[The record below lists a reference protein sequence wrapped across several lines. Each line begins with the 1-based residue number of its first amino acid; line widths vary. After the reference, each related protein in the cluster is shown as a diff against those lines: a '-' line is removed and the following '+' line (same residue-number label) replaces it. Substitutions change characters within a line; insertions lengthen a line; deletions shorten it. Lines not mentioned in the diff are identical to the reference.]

1 MFINILLIIISILL
15 FSLVIFIHELGHFA
29 TARWSGVKVNEFAIG
44 MGPIIFKRKK
54 GETLYSIRLFPIGGF
69 CSMEGEEAESEDVN
83 AFGKKSV
90 YKRILIVAA
99 GALMN
104 IVLAFIFMMIIL
116 IQQPKF
122 ASTTIGSFADEA
134 VTSQTGLKVG
144 DKIKAIDGYSISTFT
159 DISFVMAVNK
169 DFKSNIVVERN
180 GELVTLN
187 DVKFATKQSN
197 DEKTIIVRDFY
208 LTPIDKNLFTFV
220 AQTFKEIYS
229 NIRMTYATVIGLISG
244 TFSLNEVSGPVGL
257 VSMISS
263 AASEGLKVNFVAALN
278 NIIIMMMILSV
289 NLGIFNL
296 LPLPA
301 LDGGRLVFLIIEAIK
316 GKPIN
321 PKYEALIHTIGFV
334 LLILL
339 ILVVSINDIFKLTS
353 GKGIMN

>member
-144 DKIKAIDGYSISTFT
+144 DKIKAMDGYSISTFT
-159 DISFVMAVNK
+159 DISFVMAVNTNK
-169 DFKSNIVVERN
+169 
-180 GELVTLN
+180 
-187 DVKFATKQSN
+187 
-197 DEKTIIVRDFY
+197 
-208 LTPIDKNLFTFV
+208 
-220 AQTFKEIYS
+220 
-229 NIRMTYATVIGLISG
+229 
-244 TFSLNEVSGPVGL
+244 
-257 VSMISS
+257 
-263 AASEGLKVNFVAALN
+263 
-278 NIIIMMMILSV
+278 
-289 NLGIFNL
+289 
-296 LPLPA
+296 
-301 LDGGRLVFLIIEAIK
+301 
-316 GKPIN
+316 
-321 PKYEALIHTIGFV
+321 
-334 LLILL
+334 
-339 ILVVSINDIFKLTS
+339 
-353 GKGIMN
+353 